1 MSTNVFVHDD
11 VVDID
16 FTGWNRIWALSSHVE
31 LKMADIVDARIASRA
46 ELLEGIGWRV
56 GGTYVPGKVAS
67 GRYTT
72 KGRKGVRQL
81 WDVYTDTELLVIETR
96 LDSPWRVVLQHPDR
110 DFLAWIISERIHH

>member
-1 MSTNVFVHDD
+1 MSMNVFVHDD

-96 LDSPWRVVLQHPDR
+96 LDDPWRVVLQHPDR

>member
-96 LDSPWRVVLQHPDR
+96 LDDPWRVVLQHPDR